1 MQVPNEVL
9 LNYSSIAG
17 IATNLIAKAKR
28 DKQTID
34 YLLSLT
40 DSDQVLA
47 INQKYTDLDFESVL
61 AMEELLDRL
70 MKDNEKAWS
79 GQ

>member
-70 MKDNEKAWS
+70 MKDNEKAWR
-79 GQ
+79 GE